1 MKYHYTPVVHDN
13 GTFANIVEVYSK
25 KYPGKFKN
33 EEEEDSFND
42 KYRCGSIEI
51 QKKNKPLDE
60 YLDTIIAALPSLV
73 KQFVSKDDKD
83 FYIRLNANIVNGDD
97 VELNV
102 TRFCSSDIPYGT
114 LLITER
120 LY

>member
-13 GTFANIVEVYSK
+13 GTFANIIEVYSK

-33 EEEEDSFND
+33 EEEEESFD
-42 KYRCGSIEI
+42 YKYHRGAIEI

-60 YLDTIIAALPSLV
+60 YLDAVIAALPTLV

-83 FYIRLNANIVNGDD
+83 FYMRLNANVVDD
-97 VELNV
+97 EGVELNV

-114 LLITER
+114 LLITKR